1 MGGVGGGG
9 GGGSWIRGSLL
20 GAGSFGQVNLGMNRV
35 TGSFFAVK
43 SVVVDVM
50 GSQNSV
56 AALEN
61 EIQIL
66 QGLESEFVVRCL
78 GSDWSEEAGQ
88 KMRNVFLE
96 YMPGGSLS
104 DLVKQFQSL
113 DEQLIRSYTRSILQ
127 GIDYLHSRGIVHCDI
142 KGKNVLVGNAGS
154 VKLADF
160 GSAKRVVVVDDDD
173 DDEVVELR
181 EGNVQDC
188 DAAVRKV
195 NGTPLW
201 MAPEVVLQKEQGLP
215 SDIWSLGCTVV
226 EMATGRAPWAQIA
239 DPFVALYRIG
249 CTNEMPAVPDSLS
262 PDAHDFLARCFERN
276 PRLRWTSSQLLEH
289 PFLTG
294 GGAPRACEDLSPP
307 GMQFPNTPVSPT
319 SVLDHGS
326 SSSSD
331 VLSSSIPPLS
341 SPRFWK
347 LAALQF
353 PKARVHSD
361 EAGEGTGSSSSKNS
375 KDLWWGTSSPLSPP
389 GEGEWIVVRS
399 PKAGNSSRPHT
410 KFVGSP
416 PKEELEVAISSEVIF
431 RSSSAVLDADEV
443 MTECPHIH
451 EPCKSPRVAPV
462 MMDSISTAST
472 PTSSSSCFIASSS
485 SISYI
490 PRAARDDCAV
500 AAEKLSVE
508 ASSSISK
515 FRTLGLD
522 ILLKNLYPNL
532 VQIKEPEAV
541 VVTNFLHSLAVKDPL
556 QQSQR
561 FDHTTDCSRIF
572 FWSLVEIQRACF
584 KYFRA
589 NGVLMGVTH
598 KHLSRRFLVS
608 LEKYLQ
614 WFSLCNHMRPFQGFL
629 GVDYCIKSWILSKQ
643 PIAIHLKIFVV
654 CLSCAFVFVT
664 NLNSTTFN
672 STTCNSTTFNSTT

>member
-1 MGGVGGGG
+1 
-9 GGGSWIRGSLL
+9 
-20 GAGSFGQVNLGMNRV
+20 
-35 TGSFFAVK
+35 
-43 SVVVDVM
+43 
-50 GSQNSV
+50 
-56 AALEN
+56 
-61 EIQIL
+61 
-66 QGLESEFVVRCL
+66 
-78 GSDWSEEAGQ
+78 
-88 KMRNVFLE
+88 
-96 YMPGGSLS
+96 
-104 DLVKQFQSL
+104 
-113 DEQLIRSYTRSILQ
+113 
-127 GIDYLHSRGIVHCDI
+127 
-142 KGKNVLVGNAGS
+142 
-154 VKLADF
+154 
-160 GSAKRVVVVDDDD
+160 
-173 DDEVVELR
+173 
-181 EGNVQDC
+181 
-188 DAAVRKV
+188 
-195 NGTPLW
+195 
-201 MAPEVVLQKEQGLP
+201 
-215 SDIWSLGCTVV
+215 
-226 EMATGRAPWAQIA
+226 MATGRAPWAQIA

-672 STTCNSTTFNSTT
+672 STTCNSTTFNSTTCNSTTCNSTT

>member
-1 MGGVGGGG
+1 MG

-20 GAGSFGQVNLGMNRV
+20 GAGAFGQVNLGMNRV

-50 GSQNSV
+50 GSQNLV

-104 DLVKQFQSL
+104 DLLKQFQSL

-160 GSAKRVVVVDDDD
+160 GSAKRVVVVDDDDD

-294 GGAPRACEDLSPP
+294 AGGGASRGCEDLSTP

-347 LAALQF
+347 LAALQS
-353 PKARVHSD
+353 PKARIHSD
-361 EAGEGTGSSSSKNS
+361 EAGEGTGSRSSKNS
-375 KDLWWGTSSPLSPP
+375 KDWWWGASPPLSPP
-389 GEGEWIVVRS
+389 GGEGEWIVVRS
-399 PKAGNSSRPHT
+399 PKASNSSRLHT
-410 KFVGSP
+410 KFVDAA
-416 PKEELEVAISSEVIF
+416 PKEELEVAITSEVIF
-431 RSSSAVLDADEV
+431 RSSSAVSDADEV
-443 MTECPHIH
+443 MTECQHIQ
-451 EPCKSPRVAPV
+451 EPYKSARVAPV
-462 MMDSISTAST
+462 MMDFISTAST
-472 PTSSSSCFIASSS
+472 PTSSSSSCFISSSS

-500 AAEKLSVE
+500 AAEKLSLE

-515 FRTLGLD
+515 FRTTGLD

-532 VQIKEPEAV
+532 VQIEELEAV
-541 VVTNFLHSLAVKDPL
+541 VVANFLHSLVVEDPL

-561 FDHTTDCSRIF
+561 FDHTSDCSGIF

-589 NGVLMGVTH
+589 HGVLMAVRT
-598 KHLSRRFLVS
+598 S
-608 LEKYLQ
+608 LQL
-614 WFSLCNHMRPFQGFL
+614 FGIGSGH
-629 GVDYCIKSWILSKQ
+629 IKQ
-643 PIAIHLKIFVV
+643 FP
-654 CLSCAFVFVT
+654 FVFCPPQSNT
-664 NLNSTTFN
+664 EQGKSKDAESPSKFSAL
-672 STTCNSTTFNSTT
+672 